1 LKPKPSVS
9 SPKLNKFI
17 VQKFDY
23 QPGVP
28 IIEGDESPRWGRV
41 HYGDLRDME
50 QIFKERG
57 AIVEVKEKEDD
68 ETKLVA
74 EGRISR
80 PAFEE
85 CVLDLNSKRRGER
98 LQKIIRLRRERYYPE
113 DMIEVIEFKV
123 THSKSQGQGDKAAVT
138 GLTPP
143 RKRPRKSCR
152 DRRHEVSR

>member
-1 LKPKPSVS
+1 
-9 SPKLNKFI
+9 
-17 VQKFDY
+17 
-23 QPGVP
+23 
-28 IIEGDESPRWGRV
+28 
-41 HYGDLRDME
+41 ME

-80 PAFEE
+80 PALEE

-123 THSKSQGQGDKAAVT
+123 THSKPQG
-138 GLTPP
+138 
-143 RKRPRKSCR
+143 
-152 DRRHEVSR
+152 